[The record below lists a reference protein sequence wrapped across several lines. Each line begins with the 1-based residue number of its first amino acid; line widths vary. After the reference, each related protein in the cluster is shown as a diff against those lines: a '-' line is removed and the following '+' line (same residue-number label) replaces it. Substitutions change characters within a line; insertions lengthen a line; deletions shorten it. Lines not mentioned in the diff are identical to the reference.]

1 MKYNVGDL
9 IHFNGNTHFEASDGG
24 NGKSCLPGIAKIDM
38 VANNTIHPYHV
49 IAEDY
54 GTASVYGWVNETD
67 IVEINA
73 NEAISRLAYLNII
86 NAPEY
91 WRTILESNKIQYL
104 GTLLINSAK
113 KINKVNNTYIELT
126 NAINNLVTAGVI
138 GSPDYWTI
146 QASQYNNIASLLIK
160 LGSSVEIKKNN
171 TDLRNKVITTAQ
183 SFLGYNEWD
192 GSHRIIIDT
201 YNKYGNLPRSYMVK
215 YTDSWC
221 ATFVSVIAIL
231 CDIADTIIPRECSCE
246 HQINLF
252 KKLGTW
258 EEDESQELT
267 PGCIVYYVWDDSN
280 NYAYRNETR
289 WADHVGICVAVG
301 QDGFNDG
308 MNLRSDEAL
317 IIEGNKNDQVGYRT
331 IKKANAKYVR
341 GFARPNYSLV

>member
-113 KINKVNNTYIELT
+113 KINKANNTYIELT
-126 NAINNLVTAGVI
+126 NAINNLVTARVI
-138 GSPDYWTI
+138 GSPDYWAI

-201 YNKYGNLPRSYMVK
+201 YNKQKPLPVGYKMSYS
-215 YTDSWC
+215 DSWC
-221 ATFVSVIAIL
+221 QCFVTVVFIQSGLKHLIY
-231 CDIADTIIPRECSCE
+231 PECSC
-246 HQINLF
+246 QRAIDGYINTGI
-252 KKLGTW
+252 GTW
-258 EEDESQELT
+258 VEDDAYM
-267 PGCIVYYVWDDSN
+267 GNAGDIIYYNWDDGWN
-280 NYAYRNETR
+280 FANTDNRMI
-289 WADHVGICVAVG
+289 ADHVGIVVKC
-301 QDGFNDG
+301 DGKK
-308 MNLRSDEAL
+308 MLV
-317 IIEGNKNDQVGYRT
+317 IEGNYQDQVKYRT
-331 IKKANAKYVR
+331 IDVNGKFIR
-341 GFARPNYSLV
+341 GFFVPNYEL